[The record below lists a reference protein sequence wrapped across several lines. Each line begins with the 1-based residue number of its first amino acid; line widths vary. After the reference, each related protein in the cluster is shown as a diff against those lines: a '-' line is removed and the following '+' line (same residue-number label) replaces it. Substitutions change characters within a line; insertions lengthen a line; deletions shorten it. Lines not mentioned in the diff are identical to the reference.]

1 MNILIKYSVFP
12 VLLAGSLLSA
22 TLQAAPRAADPNSKV
37 VVKLQ
42 TIVKDMTTERDL
54 LKTEKEKLAA
64 EVEQVKKEKTAA
76 VSAAS
81 TVEEKLSG
89 ELAAQKSGAEEVRA
103 KLDQTHAKLL
113 EVIEKYNVLNKAKTE
128 LNTMHANLENT
139 QKQTE
144 SNLQSCEAKNIK
156 LFEAGKEVLNTYENK
171 DVMDSVLKA
180 EPLLQFKSVEMESI
194 AQEYE
199 DKLRKQKYQHKEIA
213 ATNAEKSETKASE
226 EAH

>member
-1 MNILIKYSVFP
+1 MNSFIKVSVFP
-12 VLLAGSLLSA
+12 ALLVGGLLSA
-22 TLQAAPRAADPNSKV
+22 TVQAAPRAADPNSKV

-64 EVEQVKKEKTAA
+64 EVEQVKKDK
-76 VSAAS
+76 SAADATAS
-81 TVEEKLSG
+81 SVEERLSG
-89 ELAAQKSGAEEVRA
+89 ELAAQKSSAEEVRA

-128 LNTMHANLENT
+128 LNTLHANLENT

-144 SNLQSCEAKNIK
+144 TNLQSCEAKNLK
-156 LFEAGKEVLNTYENK
+156 LFEAGKEVLNTYEHK
-171 DVMDSVLKA
+171 DVMDSLLKA

-194 AQEYE
+194 VQEYE
-199 DKLRKQKYQHKEIA
+199 DKLLKQKYQHKELTA
-213 ATNAEKSETKASE
+213 NNAPAPEAKEATQ
-226 EAH
+226 

>member
-1 MNILIKYSVFP
+1 MNTYIKISVFP

-22 TLQAAPRAADPNSKV
+22 TVLAAPRAADPNSKV

-42 TIVKDMTTERDL
+42 TIVKEMTTERDL

-64 EVEQVKKEKTAA
+64 EIEQVKKEKTAA

-81 TVEEKLSG
+81 SVEEKLSG

-128 LNTMHANLENT
+128 LNSLHANLENT

-144 SNLQSCEAKNIK
+144 SNLQSCEAKNLK
-156 LFEAGKEVLNTYENK
+156 LFEAGKEVLNSYEHK
-171 DVMDSVLKA
+171 DIMDSMLKA
-180 EPLLQFKSVEMESI
+180 EPILQFKSVEMESVV
-194 AQEYE
+194 QEYE

-213 ATNAEKSETKASE
+213 ATNPEKPETKAPE